1 MYLVYF
7 LPGQR
12 RGQEWWLEGAGKGE
26 KGAQENTEGSCDEI
40 APVKKPALGNR
51 RDLYILF
58 THFIHSFIYPLF
70 IKYLLVYSFKN
81 IT

>member
-12 RGQEWWLEGAGKGE
+12 RGGEWWLEGAGKGE

-40 APVKKPALGNR
+40 APVKKASLREQTGF
-51 RDLYILF
+51 I
-58 THFIHSFIYPLF
+58 HFIHTLHSLIHLS
-70 IKYLLVYSFKN
+70 I
-81 IT
+81 IH